1 MQITKQDLAPLVEA
15 LESIKI
21 SGSKDVGTMN
31 NVFNYIEALI
41 SKIDTEEVEGDGN

>member
-1 MQITKQDLAPLVEA
+1 MQITKQDLVPLVEA

-21 SGSKDVGTMN
+21 SGSKDIGTMN

-41 SKIDTEEVEGDGN
+41 SKIDKEEAEGNGD

>member
-1 MQITKQDLAPLVEA
+1 MQITKQDLVPLVEA

-31 NVFNYIEALI
+31 NVFNYIEVLI
-41 SKIDTEEVEGDGN
+41 SKIDKEEVEGDGN

>member
-1 MQITKQDLAPLVEA
+1 MQITKQDLVPLVEA

-41 SKIDTEEVEGDGN
+41 SKIDKEEAEGDGN